1 MTHDIIKK
9 KIKEQ
14 KSFRYKMANQRFTSL
29 STQKPTQKES
39 ISTKEYNHMNREKG
53 EEGSASH
60 FCNWKALEA

>member
-1 MTHDIIKK
+1 
-9 KIKEQ
+9 
-14 KSFRYKMANQRFTSL
+14 MANQRFTSL